1 MGPAEDHNKADEEAE
16 DNDIEEDTTQTAD
29 DLVFASVVSGA
40 LSEVCEVTAVMRELD
55 DKENDLVKEFASR
68 GCGCDFGP
76 KKTPC
81 SMRFSVEHYQSLRAT
96 FSEMSHDELDLF
108 VMGQVMAHCYQS
120 TTLHGHHSCSPE
132 ERKVTYGHFYH
143 HGQRV
148 CQRTFLF
155 LHNIGIKRF
164 KNIKKSYLKDGPAV
178 RVHGNTGRRAK
189 HHLTLQQIK
198 DIVQYILN
206 YTGKKI
212 SACACTC
219 TCVPII
225 IQT

>member
-1 MGPAEDHNKADEEAE
+1 LGPAEEHNQADEEAE
-16 DNDIEEDTTQTAD
+16 DNDSEAVTTQTAD

-68 GCGCDFGP
+68 DCGCDFGP

-120 TTLHGHHSCSPE
+120 TTLHGHHSRSPE
-132 ERKVTYGHFYH
+132 
-143 HGQRV
+143 
-148 CQRTFLF
+148 
-155 LHNIGIKRF
+155 
-164 KNIKKSYLKDGPAV
+164 
-178 RVHGNTGRRAK
+178 
-189 HHLTLQQIK
+189 
-198 DIVQYILN
+198 
-206 YTGKKI
+206 
-212 SACACTC
+212 
-219 TCVPII
+219 
-225 IQT
+225 